1 MLVVGAYRD
10 WFAGCR
16 GGALFPRT
24 IHRLFNGSAAPT
36 GKLTLPWRQSS
47 GIYPD
52 DPNAVDMVNVD
63 EAYDADA
70 ANVVRKA
77 HGDKKPFF
85 YYFASHHTHAPQFAK
100 CQSACDERGGE
111 CLSNCSSRRGLFG
124 DSLRLL
130 DTSVGRMHALLEELE
145 IANNTLTIYSA
156 DVSLSGAHVL
166 TGALLACMADGT

>member
-1 MLVVGAYRD
+1 MCVLVVGAYRD

-156 DVSLSGAHVL
+156 DVSLGGARTHWRAARVH
-166 TGALLACMADGT
+166 G